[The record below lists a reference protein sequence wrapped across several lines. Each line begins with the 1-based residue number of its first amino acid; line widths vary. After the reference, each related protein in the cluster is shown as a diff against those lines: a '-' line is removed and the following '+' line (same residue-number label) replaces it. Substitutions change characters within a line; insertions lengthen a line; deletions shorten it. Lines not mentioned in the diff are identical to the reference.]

1 MHVRR
6 TKTHCVLCC
15 VVVFVQSD
23 VLDWHGDHPF
33 TNFHDTLNTLRDAG
47 YFVEIMHSPS
57 ACFSPDNYGAYL
69 VMDSEEEW
77 YP

>member
-1 MHVRR
+1 
-6 TKTHCVLCC
+6 
-15 VVVFVQSD
+15 
-23 VLDWHGDHPF
+23 LDWHGDHPF

-47 YFVEIMHSPS
+47 YFVEVMHSPS

-77 YP
+77 YT